1 MFETEIMIILFAVP
15 YDEIYGYLW
24 KYIVVQ
30 QMLAKFTLNH
40 LHEDETW
47 RYIIIY
53 INIGLF
59 IFGMAFLLFGER
71 MRYS

>member
-47 RYIIIY
+47 R
-53 INIGLF
+53 
-59 IFGMAFLLFGER
+59 
-71 MRYS
+71 